1 MPVNPELYFDWAAT
15 AIPDQDILE
24 AALKESLAAWAN
36 PSSVH
41 AAGKEARAAL
51 EKARSDCAAALG
63 VQAKQIFFTSGGTE
77 SDHIPLLAILNRPEK
92 GNVAVS
98 SIEHPALREMA
109 EELKKVG
116 IECRLIPSDK
126 NGFVTPEAVLQTVD
140 EKTLFVSV
148 MAVNNE
154 TGAIQ
159 PVKEIAAALE
169 EAYKGKRKPRFHVDC
184 VQALGKVPIDFLN
197 EPGLDSAAFS
207 AHKIC
212 GPRGIGI
219 LYLKKE
225 EEIFLRGG
233 GQEGGVR
240 SGTENLF
247 GAIAFAK
254 CLERHAITAPVA
266 ETKNGGK
273 TKSAARFEEQKEWTA
288 SFIKGLLSIKGC
300 EIIPK
305 ARGVLSQESNR
316 GGASGADDNGGG
328 VLSQEATFGASDN
341 FSPWVVQASFNK
353 IPGQVMLRALD
364 AKGICVSTGSACSS
378 KKASRPIL
386 EAMGVPAAQR
396 ETSVRFSFG
405 PKTTQAGM
413 QALLDA
419 VKEVCAAFE

>member
-51 EKARSDCAAALG
+51 EKARSDCAAVLG
-63 VQAKQIFFTSGGTE
+63 VQAKQIIFTSGGTE

-109 EELKKVG
+109 DELKKCG
-116 IECRLIPSDK
+116 IEPRFIPADK
-126 NGFVTPEAVLQTVD
+126 NGFITPEAVLQTVD
-140 EKTLFVSV
+140 AKTLFVSV

-154 TGAIQ
+154 TGAVQPIQ
-159 PVKEIAAALE
+159 KIAAALE
-169 EAYKGKRKPRFHVDC
+169 EQYKGKRKPRFHVDC
-184 VQALGKVPIDFLN
+184 VQALGKIPIDFLS
-197 EPGLDSAAFS
+197 EPGIDSAAFS

-233 GQEGGVR
+233 GQEGGAR

-254 CLERHAITAPVA
+254 CLERHAIPSPRA

-273 TKSAARFEEQKEWTA
+273 PKSAARFEEQKEWTA
-288 SFIKGLLSIKGC
+288 SFIKDLLSIKGC
-300 EIIPK
+300 EIIPA
-305 ARGVLSQESNR
+305 ARGVLGQDSNL
-316 GGASGADDNGGG
+316 GSGENAGGG
-328 VLSQEATFGASDN
+328 VLSQDN
-341 FSPWVVQASFNK
+341 FSPWVVQASFQK

-405 PKTTQAGM
+405 PKTTRQGM

-419 VKEVCAAFE
+419 VKEVCAVFN

>member
-51 EKARSDCAAALG
+51 EKARSDCAAVLG

-140 EKTLFVSV
+140 AKTLFVSV

-154 TGAIQ
+154 TGAVQPIQ
-159 PVKEIAAALE
+159 KIATALE
-169 EAYKGKRKPRFHVDC
+169 QAYKGKRKPRFHVDC

-197 EPGLDSAAFS
+197 DPGLDSAAFS

-300 EIIPK
+300 EIIPE
-305 ARGVLSQESNR
+305 ARGVLSQER
-316 GGASGADDNGGG
+316 DCGGASGADDNGGG
-328 VLSQEATFGASDN
+328 LLGQPGSPSQDG
-341 FSPWVVQASFNK
+341 FSPWVVQASFQK

-419 VKEVCAAFE
+419 VKEVCAAFN

>member
-1 MPVNPELYFDWAAT
+1 MPLDKNLYFDWAAT
-15 AIPDQDILE
+15 AIPDQEILS
-24 AALKESLAAWAN
+24 AALAKSLEAWAN

-41 AAGKEARAAL
+41 AAGKAARAAL
-51 EKARSDCAAALG
+51 EEARKNCATVLG
-63 VQAKQIFFTSGGTE
+63 AQAKQLVFTSGGTE

-98 SIEHPALREMA
+98 AIEHPALREMSD
-109 EELKKVG
+109 ELKKCG
-116 IECRLIPSDK
+116 IEPRFIPADK
-126 NGFVTPEAVLQTVD
+126 NGFVSPDAVLQTVD

-159 PVKEIAAALE
+159 PIKEIAAALE
-169 EAYKGKRKPRFHVDC
+169 EKYKGKRKPRFHIDC
-184 VQALGKVPIDFLN
+184 VQALGKIPIDFLN
-197 EPGLDSAAFS
+197 EPGVDSAAFS

-212 GPRGIGI
+212 GPRGIGL

-233 GQEGGVR
+233 GQEGGAR

-247 GAIAFAK
+247 GAIAFGE
-254 CLERHAITAPVA
+254 CLKKYAFSTRKENPRLDQ
-266 ETKNGGK
+266 
-273 TKSAARFEEQKEWTA
+273 QKEWTA
-288 SFIKGLLSIKGC
+288 SFIKELCAIKGVAV
-300 EIIPK
+300 IPESR
-305 ARGVLSQESNR
+305 ASLSQEESC
-316 GGASGADDNGGG
+316 GAIADR
-328 VLSQEATFGASDN
+328 
-341 FSPWVVQASFNK
+341 FSPWVIQASFKN

-386 EAMGVPAAQR
+386 EAMGVPIEQR

-405 PKTTQAGM
+405 PATTREGM
-413 QALLDA
+413 DSLLA
-419 VKEVCAAFE
+419 AIKEVCAAFA

>member
-1 MPVNPELYFDWAAT
+1 MPVDKNLYFDWAAT
-15 AIPDQDILE
+15 AIPDQELLA
-24 AALKESLAAWAN
+24 AALEKSLASWAN

-41 AAGKEARAAL
+41 AAGKDARKALEDARA
-51 EKARSDCAAALG
+51 KCASALG
-63 VQAKQIFFTSGGTE
+63 VQAKQLFFTSGGTE

-98 SIEHPALREMA
+98 AIEHPALREMA
-109 EELKKVG
+109 EELKKCG
-116 IECRLIPSDK
+116 IEPRLIPADK

-154 TGAIQ
+154 TGAVQ
-159 PVKEIAAALE
+159 PIKEIAAALVQKY
-169 EAYKGKRKPRFHVDC
+169 AGKRKPRFHVDC
-184 VQALGKVPIDFLN
+184 VQALGKIPIDFLS

-212 GPRGIGI
+212 GPRGIGL

-233 GQEGGVR
+233 GQENGVR

-247 GAIAFAK
+247 GAIAFGE
-254 CLERHAITAPVA
+254 CLEKYAFIPNKENPRLQ
-266 ETKNGGK
+266 
-273 TKSAARFEEQKEWTA
+273 EQKEWTA
-288 SFIKGLLSIKGC
+288 AFIKELCAIKGAA
-300 EIIPK
+300 IIPESR
-305 ARGVLSQESNR
+305 ASLGQE
-316 GGASGADDNGGG
+316 
-328 VLSQEATFGASDN
+328 N
-341 FSPWVVQASFNK
+341 FSPWVIQASFKN

-386 EAMGVPAAQR
+386 EAMGVPADQR

-405 PKTTQAGM
+405 PASTREGM
-413 QALLDA
+413 NALLAA
-419 VKEVCAAFE
+419 VKEVCAAFA

>member
-15 AIPDQDILE
+15 AIPDQDILQE
-24 AALKESLAAWAN
+24 ALKESLDAWAN

-51 EKARSDCAAALG
+51 EKARSDCAAVLG
-63 VQAKQIFFTSGGTE
+63 VQAKQIIFTSGGTE
-77 SDHIPLLAILNRPEK
+77 SDHIPLLSILNRPEK

-116 IECRLIPSDK
+116 IECKLIPADK
-126 NGFVTPEAVLQTVD
+126 NGFITPEAVLQTVD
-140 EKTLFVSV
+140 AKTLFVSV

-154 TGAIQ
+154 TGAVQPIQ
-159 PVKEIAAALE
+159 KIAAALE
-169 EAYKGKRKPRFHVDC
+169 EQYKGKRKPRFHVDC

-197 EPGLDSAAFS
+197 EPGIDSAAFS

-247 GAIAFAK
+247 GALAFAK
-254 CLERHAITAPVA
+254 CLERHAISAPVA
-266 ETKNGGK
+266 EAKNSGK
-273 TKSAARFEEQKEWTA
+273 PKSAARFEEQKAWTA
-288 SFIKGLLSIKGC
+288 DFIKELLAIKGC
-300 EIIPK
+300 EIIPA
-305 ARGVLSQESNR
+305 ARGVLSQE
-316 GGASGADDNGGG
+316 
-328 VLSQEATFGASDN
+328 N
-341 FSPWVVQASFNK
+341 FSPWVVQASFQK

-405 PKTTQAGM
+405 PKTTRQGM

-419 VKEVCAAFE
+419 IKEVCAAFN

>member
-1 MPVNPELYFDWAAT
+1 MPVDKNLYFDWAAT

-24 AALKESLAAWAN
+24 GALKKSLDSWAN

-41 AAGKEARAAL
+41 AAGKAARAAL
-51 EKARSDCAAALG
+51 EEARAKCATVLG
-63 VQAKQIFFTSGGTE
+63 VQAKQLFFTSGGTE

-92 GNVAVS
+92 GNVVVS

-109 EELKKVG
+109 DELKKCG
-116 IECRLIPSDK
+116 IEPRFIPADK

-154 TGAIQ
+154 TGAVQ
-159 PVKEIAAALE
+159 PIKKIAAALE
-169 EAYKGKRKPRFHVDC
+169 EKYKGKRKPRFHVDC
-184 VQALGKVPIDFLN
+184 VQALGKIPIDFLN
-197 EPGLDSAAFS
+197 DSGLDSAAFS

-212 GPRGIGI
+212 GPRGIGL
-219 LYLKKE
+219 LYLKKV

-233 GQEGGVR
+233 GQEGGIR

-247 GAIAFAK
+247 AAIAFGE
-254 CLERHAITAPVA
+254 CLEKYAFVL
-266 ETKNGGK
+266 GK
-273 TKSAARFEEQKEWTA
+273 DNPRLEAQKEWTA
-288 SFIKGLLSIKGC
+288 SFIKELLAIKGAA
-300 EIIPK
+300 IIPESR
-305 ARGVLSQESNR
+305 ANLSE
-316 GGASGADDNGGG
+316 D
-328 VLSQEATFGASDN
+328 
-341 FSPWVVQASFNK
+341 FSPWVIQASFKN

-386 EAMGVPAAQR
+386 EAMGVPQGQR

-405 PKTTQAGM
+405 PATTREGM
-413 QALLDA
+413 DALLA
-419 VKEVCAAFE
+419 AIKEVCSAFN

>member
-24 AALKESLAAWAN
+24 AALKESLDAWAN
-36 PSSVH
+36 PSSGH
-41 AAGKEARAAL
+41 TAGKEARAAL
-51 EKARSDCAAALG
+51 EKARSDCANVLG
-63 VQAKQIFFTSGGTE
+63 VLAKQIVFTSGGTE

-92 GNVAVS
+92 GNIAVS
-98 SIEHPALREMA
+98 SIEHPAMREMA
-109 EELKKVG
+109 DELKKCG
-116 IECRLIPSDK
+116 IEPRFIPADK
-126 NGFVTPEAVLQTVD
+126 NGFITPEAVLQTVD
-140 EKTLFVSV
+140 AKTLFVSV

-154 TGAIQ
+154 TGAVQPIQ
-159 PVKEIAAALE
+159 KIAAALE
-169 EAYKGKRKPRFHVDC
+169 EQYKGKRKPRFHVDC
-184 VQALGKVPIDFLN
+184 VQALGKIPIDFLS
-197 EPGLDSAAFS
+197 ETGIDSAAFS

-233 GQEGGVR
+233 GQEGGAR

-254 CLERHAITAPVA
+254 CLERHAIPSPRA

-273 TKSAARFEEQKEWTA
+273 TESAARFEEQKAWTA
-288 SFIKGLLSIKGC
+288 DFIKGLLAIKGC
-300 EIIPK
+300 EIIPA
-305 ARGVLSQESNR
+305 ARGVLSQ
-316 GGASGADDNGGG
+316 
-328 VLSQEATFGASDN
+328 DN
-341 FSPWVVQASFNK
+341 FSPWVVQASFQK

-405 PKTTQAGM
+405 PKTTSKGM

-419 VKEVCAAFE
+419 VKEVCAAFN

>member
-24 AALKESLAAWAN
+24 AALKESLESWAN

-51 EKARSDCAAALG
+51 EKARSDCAAVLG
-63 VQAKQIFFTSGGTE
+63 VQAKQLVFTSGGTE

-109 EELKKVG
+109 EEIKKVG
-116 IECRLIPSDK
+116 IEPRLIPADK

-140 EKTLFVSV
+140 AKTLFVSV

-154 TGAIQ
+154 TGAVQPIQ
-159 PVKEIAAALE
+159 KIAAALE

-197 EPGLDSAAFS
+197 EPGVDSAAFS

-212 GPRGIGI
+212 GPRGIGL

-266 ETKNGGK
+266 ENKNGGK
-273 TKSAARFEEQKEWTA
+273 TESAARFEEQKEWTA
-288 SFIKGLLSIKGC
+288 SFIKGLLSIKGAA
-300 EIIPK
+300 IIPE
-305 ARGVLSQESNR
+305 ARGVLSQE
-316 GGASGADDNGGG
+316 GASGGA
-328 VLSQEATFGASDN
+328 FGANDNSGDN

-405 PKTTQAGM
+405 PKTTKAGM

>member
-51 EKARSDCAAALG
+51 EKARSDCAAVLG
-63 VQAKQIFFTSGGTE
+63 VQAKQIIFTSGGTE

-116 IECRLIPSDK
+116 VECKLIPSDK

-140 EKTLFVSV
+140 AKTLFVSV

-159 PVKEIAAALE
+159 PIQKIAAALE
-169 EAYKGKRKPRFHVDC
+169 KAYKGKRKPRFHVDC

-197 EPGLDSAAFS
+197 DSGIDSAAFS

-254 CLERHAITAPVA
+254 CLERHAISAPVA
-266 ETKNGGK
+266 EAKNGGK
-273 TKSAARFEEQKEWTA
+273 AKSAARFEEQKEWTA

-305 ARGVLSQESNR
+305 ARGLLSQE
-316 GGASGADDNGGG
+316 
-328 VLSQEATFGASDN
+328 N

-419 VKEVCAAFE
+419 IKEVCAAFN

>member
-41 AAGKEARAAL
+41 AAGKAAREALEEARAN
-51 EKARSDCAAALG
+51 CAKVLG
-63 VQAKQIFFTSGGTE
+63 VQAKQLFFTSGGTE
-77 SDHIPLLAILNRPEK
+77 SDHIPLLSILNRPEK

-116 IECRLIPSDK
+116 IEPRLIPADK
-126 NGFVTPEAVLQTVD
+126 NGFVTPEALLQTVD

-154 TGAIQ
+154 TGAVQPIQ
-159 PVKEIAAALE
+159 KIAAALE
-169 EAYKGKRKPRFHVDC
+169 QKYQGKRKPRFHVDC
-184 VQALGKVPIDFLN
+184 VQALGKIPIDFLN
-197 EPGLDSAAFS
+197 EPGVDSAAFS

-212 GPRGIGI
+212 GPRGIGL

-247 GAIAFAK
+247 GAIAFGE
-254 CLERHAITAPVA
+254 CLQKYAFIPNKENPRL
-266 ETKNGGK
+266 
-273 TKSAARFEEQKEWTA
+273 EEQKKWTA
-288 SFIKGLLSIKGC
+288 DFIKELLAIKGATVIPESRGLLG
-300 EIIPK
+300 
-305 ARGVLSQESNR
+305 QEGNS
-316 GGASGADDNGGG
+316 
-328 VLSQEATFGASDN
+328 
-341 FSPWVVQASFNK
+341 FSPWVIQASFKN

-405 PKTTQAGM
+405 PATTREGM
-413 QALLDA
+413 EALLDA
-419 VKEVCAAFE
+419 VKEVCAAFN

>member
-24 AALKESLAAWAN
+24 AALKESLESWAN

-41 AAGKEARAAL
+41 TAGKEARAVL
-51 EKARSDCAAALG
+51 EKARADCANVLG
-63 VQAKQIFFTSGGTE
+63 VLAKQIVFTSGGTE

-92 GNVAVS
+92 GNIAVS

-109 EELKKVG
+109 DELKKCG
-116 IECRLIPSDK
+116 IEPRFIPADK
-126 NGFVTPEAVLQTVD
+126 NGFITPEAVLQTVD
-140 EKTLFVSV
+140 AKTLFVSV

-154 TGAIQ
+154 TGAVQPIQ
-159 PVKEIAAALE
+159 KIAAALE
-169 EAYKGKRKPRFHVDC
+169 EVYKGKRKPRFHVDC

-197 EPGLDSAAFS
+197 EPGIDSAAFS

-233 GQEGGVR
+233 GQEGGAR

-254 CLERHAITAPVA
+254 CLERHAIPSPRA

-273 TKSAARFEEQKEWTA
+273 TESAARFEEQKAWTA
-288 SFIKGLLSIKGC
+288 DFIKGLLAIKGC
-300 EIIPK
+300 EIIPA
-305 ARGVLSQESNR
+305 ARGVLSQ
-316 GGASGADDNGGG
+316 
-328 VLSQEATFGASDN
+328 DN
-341 FSPWVVQASFNK
+341 FSPWVVQASFQK

-405 PKTTQAGM
+405 PKTTSKGM

-419 VKEVCAAFE
+419 VKEVCAAFN

>member
-41 AAGKEARAAL
+41 SGGKEARAAL
-51 EKARSDCAAALG
+51 EKARSDCAAVLG
-63 VQAKQIFFTSGGTE
+63 VQAKQLVFTSGGTE

-92 GNVAVS
+92 GNVVVS

-116 IECRLIPSDK
+116 IEPRLIPADK

-140 EKTLFVSV
+140 AKTLFVSV

-159 PVKEIAAALE
+159 PIQKIAAALE

-184 VQALGKVPIDFLN
+184 VQALGKIPIDFLN

-212 GPRGIGI
+212 GPRGIGL

-254 CLERHAITAPVA
+254 CLERHAISV
-266 ETKNGGK
+266 GK
-273 TKSAARFEEQKEWTA
+273 TESAARFEEQKEWTA
-288 SFIKGLLSIKGC
+288 SFIKGLLSIKGAA
-300 EIIPK
+300 IIPE
-305 ARGVLSQESNR
+305 ARGVFSQESNS
-316 GGASGADDNGGG
+316 GGA
-328 VLSQEATFGASDN
+328 FGANDNSGDN
-341 FSPWVVQASFNK
+341 FSPWVVQASFQK

-386 EAMGVPAAQR
+386 EAMGVPASQR

-405 PKTTQAGM
+405 PKTTKAGM
-413 QALLDA
+413 DALLDA
-419 VKEVCAAFE
+419 VKEVCAAFN

>member
-1 MPVNPELYFDWAAT
+1 MPVDKNLYFDWAAT
-15 AIPDQDILE
+15 AIPDQELLA
-24 AALKESLAAWAN
+24 AALEKSLDAWAN

-41 AAGKEARAAL
+41 AAGKDARKAL
-51 EKARSDCAAALG
+51 EDARSKCASVLG
-63 VQAKQIFFTSGGTE
+63 VQAKQLFFTSGGTE

-109 EELKKVG
+109 AELKKCG
-116 IECRLIPSDK
+116 IEPRLIPADK

-154 TGAIQ
+154 TGAVQPIQ
-159 PVKEIAAALE
+159 KIAAALVQKYE
-169 EAYKGKRKPRFHVDC
+169 GKRKPRFHVDC
-184 VQALGKVPIDFLN
+184 VQALGKIPIDFLN

-212 GPRGIGI
+212 GPRGIGL

-247 GAIAFAK
+247 GAIAFGE
-254 CLERHAITAPVA
+254 CLQKYAFVA
-266 ETKNGGK
+266 GK
-273 TKSAARFEEQKEWTA
+273 ENPRLQDQKEWTA
-288 SFIKGLLSIKGC
+288 AFIKELCAIKGAG
-300 EIIPK
+300 IIPESR
-305 ARGVLSQESNR
+305 ASLGQEGSPSQ
-316 GGASGADDNGGG
+316 DD
-328 VLSQEATFGASDN
+328 
-341 FSPWVVQASFNK
+341 FSPWVIQASFKN

-386 EAMGVPAAQR
+386 EAMGVPADQR

-405 PKTTQAGM
+405 PATTREGM
-413 QALLDA
+413 DALLAA
-419 VKEVCAAFE
+419 VREVCAAFE

>member
-51 EKARSDCAAALG
+51 EKARSDCAAVLG
-63 VQAKQIFFTSGGTE
+63 VQAKQIIFTSGGTE

-140 EKTLFVSV
+140 AKTLFVSV

-154 TGAIQ
+154 TGAVQPIQ
-159 PVKEIAAALE
+159 KIAAALE
-169 EAYKGKRKPRFHVDC
+169 EQYKGKRKPRFHVDC

-273 TKSAARFEEQKEWTA
+273 TKSAARFEEQKKWTA
-288 SFIKGLLSIKGC
+288 SFIKGLLSIRGC

-305 ARGVLSQESNR
+305 ARGVLSQEC
-316 GGASGADDNGGG
+316 
-328 VLSQEATFGASDN
+328 
-341 FSPWVVQASFNK
+341 FSPWVLQASFQK

-386 EAMGVPAAQR
+386 EAMGVPASQR

-419 VKEVCAAFE
+419 IKEVCAAFN

>member
-51 EKARSDCAAALG
+51 EKARSDCAAVLG
-63 VQAKQIFFTSGGTE
+63 VQAKQLVFTSGGTE

-140 EKTLFVSV
+140 AKTLFVSV

-154 TGAIQ
+154 TGAVQPIQ
-159 PVKEIAAALE
+159 KIAAALE
-169 EAYKGKRKPRFHVDC
+169 QAYKGKRKPRFHVDC

-254 CLERHAITAPVA
+254 CLERHAIT
-266 ETKNGGK
+266 GGK
-273 TKSAARFEEQKEWTA
+273 PKSAARFEEQKEWTA

-305 ARGVLSQESNR
+305 ARGVLSQEC
-316 GGASGADDNGGG
+316 
-328 VLSQEATFGASDN
+328 

-419 VKEVCAAFE
+419 VKEVCAAFN

>member
-51 EKARSDCAAALG
+51 EEARANCAKVLG
-63 VQAKQIFFTSGGTE
+63 VQAKQLFFTSGGTE
-77 SDHIPLLAILNRPEK
+77 SDHIPLLSILNRPEK

-98 SIEHPALREMA
+98 AIEHPALREMA
-109 EELKKVG
+109 DELKKCG
-116 IECRLIPSDK
+116 IEPRLIPADK
-126 NGFVTPEAVLQTVD
+126 NGFVTPEAVLKAVD

-159 PVKEIAAALE
+159 PIQKIADALE
-169 EAYKGKRKPRFHVDC
+169 EKYKGKRKPRFHVDC
-184 VQALGKVPIDFLN
+184 VQALGKIPIDFLN
-197 EPGLDSAAFS
+197 EPGVDSAAFS

-212 GPRGIGI
+212 GPRGIGL
-219 LYLKKE
+219 LYIKKE

-247 GAIAFAK
+247 GAIAFGE
-254 CLERHAITAPVA
+254 CLQKYAFVP
-266 ETKNGGK
+266 GK
-273 TKSAARFEEQKEWTA
+273 ENPRLEEQKKWTA
-288 SFIKGLLSIKGC
+288 DFIKELLAIKGAAIIPETRGLLSQDSNCGC
-300 EIIPK
+300 GNP
-305 ARGVLSQESNR
+305 GQE
-316 GGASGADDNGGG
+316 
-328 VLSQEATFGASDN
+328 N
-341 FSPWVVQASFNK
+341 FSPWVIQASFKN

-405 PKTTQAGM
+405 PATTREGM
-413 QALLDA
+413 EKLLAA
-419 VKEVCAAFE
+419 VKEVCADFN

>member
-24 AALKESLAAWAN
+24 AALKESLESWAN

-51 EKARSDCAAALG
+51 EKARSDCAAVLG
-63 VQAKQIFFTSGGTE
+63 VQAKQIIFTSGGTE

-109 EELKKVG
+109 DELKKCG
-116 IECRLIPSDK
+116 IECKLIPADK
-126 NGFVTPEAVLQTVD
+126 NGFITPEAVLQTVD
-140 EKTLFVSV
+140 AKTLFVSV

-154 TGAIQ
+154 TGAVQPIQ
-159 PVKEIAAALE
+159 KIAAALE

-197 EPGLDSAAFS
+197 EPGVDSAAFS

-212 GPRGIGI
+212 GPRGIGL

-266 ETKNGGK
+266 ESKNGGK
-273 TKSAARFEEQKEWTA
+273 AKSAARFEEQKEWTA
-288 SFIKGLLSIKGC
+288 SFIRGLLSIKGAA
-300 EIIPK
+300 IIPE
-305 ARGVLSQESNR
+305 ARGVFSQESNR
-316 GGASGADDNGGG
+316 GGASGAD
-328 VLSQEATFGASDN
+328 DN

-386 EAMGVPAAQR
+386 EAMGVPASQR

-419 VKEVCAAFE
+419 VKEVCAAFN

>member
-51 EKARSDCAAALG
+51 EKARSDCAAVLG
-63 VQAKQIFFTSGGTE
+63 VQAKQIYFTSGGTE

-140 EKTLFVSV
+140 AKTLFVSV

-169 EAYKGKRKPRFHVDC
+169 QAYKGKRKPRFHVDC

-197 EPGLDSAAFS
+197 EPGIDSAAFS

-254 CLERHAITAPVA
+254 CLERHAISAPVA
-266 ETKNGGK
+266 EAKNGGK
-273 TKSAARFEEQKEWTA
+273 PKSAARFEEQKEWTA
-288 SFIKGLLSIKGC
+288 SFIGGLLSIRGC

-305 ARGVLSQESNR
+305 ARGVLSQEC
-316 GGASGADDNGGG
+316 
-328 VLSQEATFGASDN
+328 
-341 FSPWVVQASFNK
+341 FSPWVLQASFNK

-419 VKEVCAAFE
+419 VKEVCAAFN

>member
-15 AIPDQDILE
+15 AIPDQDILQE
-24 AALKESLAAWAN
+24 ALKESLESWAN

-41 AAGKEARAAL
+41 AAGKEARSAL
-51 EKARSDCAAALG
+51 EKARSDCAAVLG
-63 VQAKQIFFTSGGTE
+63 VQAKQIIFTSGGTE

-116 IECRLIPSDK
+116 VECRLIPSDK

-140 EKTLFVSV
+140 AKTLFVSV

-159 PVKEIAAALE
+159 PIQKIAAALE

-266 ETKNGGK
+266 EAKNGGK

-305 ARGVLSQESNR
+305 ARS
-316 GGASGADDNGGG
+316 

-419 VKEVCAAFE
+419 VKEVCAAFN

>member
-24 AALKESLAAWAN
+24 AALKESLESWAN

-51 EKARSDCAAALG
+51 EKARSDCAAVLG
-63 VQAKQIFFTSGGTE
+63 VQAKQLVFTSGGTE

-140 EKTLFVSV
+140 AKTLFVSV

-159 PVKEIAAALE
+159 PIQKIAAALE
-169 EAYKGKRKPRFHVDC
+169 EKYKGKRKPRFHVDC

-233 GQEGGVR
+233 GQEGGAR

-254 CLERHAITAPVA
+254 CLERHAIPAPVA
-266 ETKNGGK
+266 EAKNGGK

-288 SFIKGLLSIKGC
+288 SFINGLLSIKGC

-305 ARGVLSQESNR
+305 AR
-316 GGASGADDNGGG
+316 G

-405 PKTTQAGM
+405 PKTTRQGM

-419 VKEVCAAFE
+419 IKEVCAAFN

>member
-24 AALKESLAAWAN
+24 AALKESLDAWAN

-51 EKARSDCAAALG
+51 EKARSDCAVVLG
-63 VQAKQIFFTSGGTE
+63 VEAKQLFFTSGGTE

-116 IECRLIPSDK
+116 VECRLIPSDK

-140 EKTLFVSV
+140 AKTLFVSV

-154 TGAIQ
+154 TGAVQPIQ
-159 PVKEIAAALE
+159 KIAAALE

-254 CLERHAITAPVA
+254 CLERHAITAPVD

-288 SFIKGLLSIKGC
+288 SFIKGLLSIKGAA
-300 EIIPK
+300 IIPE
-305 ARGVLSQESNR
+305 ARGVLSQEC
-316 GGASGADDNGGG
+316 
-328 VLSQEATFGASDN
+328 

-386 EAMGVPAAQR
+386 EAMGVPASQR

-419 VKEVCAAFE
+419 VKEVCAAFN

>member
-15 AIPDQDILE
+15 AIPDQDILQE
-24 AALKESLAAWAN
+24 ALKESLESWAN

-51 EKARSDCAAALG
+51 EKARADCAKVLG
-63 VQAKQIFFTSGGTE
+63 VLAKQIVFTSGGTE

-92 GNVAVS
+92 GNIAVS
-98 SIEHPALREMA
+98 SIEHPAMREMA
-109 EELKKVG
+109 DELKKCG
-116 IECRLIPSDK
+116 IEPRFIPADK
-126 NGFVTPEAVLQTVD
+126 NGFITPEAVLQTVD
-140 EKTLFVSV
+140 AKTLFVSV

-154 TGAIQ
+154 TGAVQPIQ
-159 PVKEIAAALE
+159 KIAAALE
-169 EAYKGKRKPRFHVDC
+169 EQYKGKRKPRFHVDC
-184 VQALGKVPIDFLN
+184 VQALGKIPIDFLS
-197 EPGLDSAAFS
+197 ETGIDSAAFS

-233 GQEGGVR
+233 GQEGGAR

-254 CLERHAITAPVA
+254 CLECHAIPSPRA

-273 TKSAARFEEQKEWTA
+273 TESAARFEEQKAWTA
-288 SFIKGLLSIKGC
+288 DFIKGLLAIKGC
-300 EIIPK
+300 EIIPA
-305 ARGVLSQESNR
+305 ARGVLSQ
-316 GGASGADDNGGG
+316 
-328 VLSQEATFGASDN
+328 DN
-341 FSPWVVQASFNK
+341 FSPWVVQASFQK

-405 PKTTQAGM
+405 PKTTSKGM

-419 VKEVCAAFE
+419 VKEVCAAFN

>member
-51 EKARSDCAAALG
+51 EKARSDCASVLG
-63 VQAKQIFFTSGGTE
+63 VQAKQIIFTSGGTE

-126 NGFVTPEAVLQTVD
+126 NGFVTLEAVLQTVD
-140 EKTLFVSV
+140 AKTLFVSV

-154 TGAIQ
+154 TGAVQPIQ
-159 PVKEIAAALE
+159 KIAAALE

-254 CLERHAITAPVA
+254 CLERHAIT
-266 ETKNGGK
+266 GGK
-273 TKSAARFEEQKEWTA
+273 TKA
-288 SFIKGLLSIKGC
+288 
-300 EIIPK
+300 P
-305 ARGVLSQESNR
+305 
-316 GGASGADDNGGG
+316 
-328 VLSQEATFGASDN
+328 
-341 FSPWVVQASFNK
+341 
-353 IPGQVMLRALD
+353 RALRN
-364 AKGICVSTGSACSS
+364 
-378 KKASRPIL
+378 KKNGRHLS
-386 EAMGVPAAQR
+386 
-396 ETSVRFSFG
+396 
-405 PKTTQAGM
+405 
-413 QALLDA
+413 
-419 VKEVCAAFE
+419 

>member
-51 EKARSDCAAALG
+51 EKARSDCAAVLG

-140 EKTLFVSV
+140 AKTLFVSV

-154 TGAIQ
+154 TGAVQPIQ
-159 PVKEIAAALE
+159 KIAAALE
-169 EAYKGKRKPRFHVDC
+169 QAYKGKRKPRFHVDC
-184 VQALGKVPIDFLN
+184 VQALGKIPIDFLN

-254 CLERHAITAPVA
+254 CLERHAITGV
-266 ETKNGGK
+266 K

-288 SFIKGLLSIKGC
+288 SFIRGLLSIKGC

-305 ARGVLSQESNR
+305 AR
-316 GGASGADDNGGG
+316 G

-341 FSPWVVQASFNK
+341 FSPWVVQASFQK

-419 VKEVCAAFE
+419 VKEVCAAFN

>member
-15 AIPDQDILE
+15 AIPDQDILQE
-24 AALKESLAAWAN
+24 ALKESLDAWAN

-41 AAGKEARAAL
+41 AAGKEARDAL
-51 EKARSDCAAALG
+51 EKARDACAKVLG
-63 VQAKQIFFTSGGTE
+63 CQAKQIFFTSGGTE
-77 SDHIPLLAILNRPEK
+77 SDHIPLLSILNRPEK

-116 IECRLIPSDK
+116 IECKLIPADK
-126 NGFVTPEAVLQTVD
+126 NGFITPEAVLQTVD
-140 EKTLFVSV
+140 AKTLFVSV
-148 MAVNNE
+148 MSVNNE
-154 TGAIQ
+154 TGAVQPIQ
-159 PVKEIAAALE
+159 KIAAALE
-169 EAYKGKRKPRFHVDC
+169 EQYKGKRKPRFHVDC
-184 VQALGKVPIDFLN
+184 VQALGKIPIDFLD
-197 EPGLDSAAFS
+197 EPGIDSAAFS

-247 GAIAFAK
+247 GALAFAK
-254 CLERHAITAPVA
+254 CLERHAISV
-266 ETKNGGK
+266 GK
-273 TKSAARFEEQKEWTA
+273 PESAARFEEQKAWTA
-288 SFIKGLLSIKGC
+288 DFIKELLAIKGC
-300 EIIPK
+300 EIIPA
-305 ARGVLSQESNR
+305 ARGVLSQE
-316 GGASGADDNGGG
+316 
-328 VLSQEATFGASDN
+328 N
-341 FSPWVVQASFNK
+341 FSPWVVQASFQK

-378 KKASRPIL
+378 KKATRPIL

-405 PKTTQAGM
+405 PKTTRQGM

-419 VKEVCAAFE
+419 IKEVCAAFN

>member
-24 AALKESLAAWAN
+24 AALKESLESWAN

-51 EKARSDCAAALG
+51 EKARSDCAAVLG
-63 VQAKQIFFTSGGTE
+63 VGAKQIIFTSGGTE

-140 EKTLFVSV
+140 AKTLFVSV

-154 TGAIQ
+154 AGAIQ
-159 PVKEIAAALE
+159 PIQKIAAALE

-197 EPGLDSAAFS
+197 EPGIDSAAFS

-212 GPRGIGI
+212 GPRGIGL

-254 CLERHAITAPVA
+254 CLERHAISAPVA
-266 ETKNGGK
+266 EAKNGGK
-273 TKSAARFEEQKEWTA
+273 AKSAARFEEQKEWTA

-305 ARGVLSQESNR
+305 ARGLLSQE
-316 GGASGADDNGGG
+316 
-328 VLSQEATFGASDN
+328 N

-419 VKEVCAAFE
+419 IKEVCAAFN

>member
-15 AIPDQDILE
+15 AIPDQEILS
-24 AALKESLAAWAN
+24 AALKESLASWAN

-41 AAGKEARAAL
+41 AAGKAARAAL
-51 EKARSDCAAALG
+51 EEARANCAKVLG
-63 VQAKQIFFTSGGTE
+63 VQAKQLFFTSGGTE
-77 SDHIPLLAILNRPEK
+77 SDHIPLLSILNRPEK

-98 SIEHPALREMA
+98 AIEHPALREMA
-109 EELKKVG
+109 EELKKCG
-116 IECRLIPSDK
+116 IEPRLIPADK

-154 TGAIQ
+154 TGAVQPIQ
-159 PVKEIAAALE
+159 KIAAALE
-169 EAYKGKRKPRFHVDC
+169 QKYQGKRKPRFHVDC
-184 VQALGKVPIDFLN
+184 VQALGKIPIDFLN
-197 EPGLDSAAFS
+197 EPGVDSAAFS

-212 GPRGIGI
+212 GPRGIGL

-247 GAIAFAK
+247 GAIAFGE
-254 CLERHAITAPVA
+254 CLQKYAFIPNKENPRL
-266 ETKNGGK
+266 
-273 TKSAARFEEQKEWTA
+273 EEQKKWTA
-288 SFIKGLLSIKGC
+288 AFIKELCAIKGAA
-300 EIIPK
+300 IIPESR
-305 ARGVLSQESNR
+305 ASLGQEGNS
-316 GGASGADDNGGG
+316 
-328 VLSQEATFGASDN
+328 
-341 FSPWVVQASFNK
+341 FSPWVIQASFKN

-405 PKTTQAGM
+405 PATTREGM
-413 QALLDA
+413 EKLLDA
-419 VKEVCAAFE
+419 VKEVCAAFN

>member
-1 MPVNPELYFDWAAT
+1 MPVDKKLYFDWAAT
-15 AIPDQDILE
+15 AIPDQEILS
-24 AALKESLAAWAN
+24 AALKKSLDAWAN

-51 EKARSDCAAALG
+51 EEARAKCAAVLG
-63 VQAKQIFFTSGGTE
+63 VQAKQLFFTSGGTE

-98 SIEHPALREMA
+98 AIEHPALREMA
-109 EELKKVG
+109 EELKKCG
-116 IECRLIPSDK
+116 IEPRLIPADK
-126 NGFVTPEAVLQTVD
+126 NGFVTPEALLQTVD

-154 TGAIQ
+154 TGAVQPIQ
-159 PVKEIAAALE
+159 KIAAALE
-169 EAYKGKRKPRFHVDC
+169 EKYQGKRKPRFHVDC
-184 VQALGKVPIDFLN
+184 VQALGKIPVDFLS
-197 EPGLDSAAFS
+197 EPGVDSAAFS

-212 GPRGIGI
+212 GPRGIGL

-247 GAIAFAK
+247 GAIAFGE
-254 CLERHAITAPVA
+254 CLKKYAFVS
-266 ETKNGGK
+266 GK
-273 TKSAARFEEQKEWTA
+273 ENPRLEEQKAWTA
-288 SFIKGLLSIKGC
+288 DFIKGLLAIKGAAV
-300 EIIPK
+300 IPES
-305 ARGVLSQESNR
+305 RGNPSQEGDS
-316 GGASGADDNGGG
+316 
-328 VLSQEATFGASDN
+328 
-341 FSPWVVQASFNK
+341 FSPWVVQASFQK

-405 PKTTQAGM
+405 PATTREGM
-413 QALLDA
+413 EALLAA
-419 VKEVCAAFE
+419 VKEVCAAFN

>member
-51 EKARSDCAAALG
+51 EKARSDCAAVLG
-63 VQAKQIFFTSGGTE
+63 VQAKQLVFTSGGTE

-140 EKTLFVSV
+140 AKTLFVSV

-154 TGAIQ
+154 TGAVQPIQ
-159 PVKEIAAALE
+159 KIAAALE

-254 CLERHAITAPVA
+254 CLERHAIPAPVA
-266 ETKNGGK
+266 EAKNGGK
-273 TKSAARFEEQKEWTA
+273 TKSAARFEEQKKWTA
-288 SFIKGLLSIKGC
+288 SFIRGLLSIKGAA
-300 EIIPK
+300 IIPE
-305 ARGVLSQESNR
+305 ARGVLSQEGAS
-316 GGASGADDNGGG
+316 GGAS
-328 VLSQEATFGASDN
+328 GASDN

-419 VKEVCAAFE
+419 VKEVCAAFN

>member
-15 AIPDQDILE
+15 AIPDQDILQE
-24 AALKESLAAWAN
+24 ALKESLESWAN

-41 AAGKEARAAL
+41 AAGKEARSAL
-51 EKARSDCAAALG
+51 EKARSDCAAVLG
-63 VQAKQIFFTSGGTE
+63 VQAKQIIFTSGGTE

-116 IECRLIPSDK
+116 IEPRLIPSDK

-140 EKTLFVSV
+140 AKTLFVSV

-159 PVKEIAAALE
+159 PIQKIAAALE
-169 EAYKGKRKPRFHVDC
+169 QAYKGKRKPRFHVDC

-254 CLERHAITAPVA
+254 CLERHAIT
-266 ETKNGGK
+266 GGK

-288 SFIKGLLSIKGC
+288 SFIRGLLSIKGAA
-300 EIIPK
+300 IIPE
-305 ARGVLSQESNR
+305 ARGVLSQEGAS
-316 GGASGADDNGGG
+316 GGAS
-328 VLSQEATFGASDN
+328 GASDN

-419 VKEVCAAFE
+419 VKEVCAAFN

>member
-1 MPVNPELYFDWAAT
+1 MPVDKNLYFDWAAT
-15 AIPDQDILE
+15 AIPDQEILS
-24 AALKESLAAWAN
+24 AALAKSLEAWAN

-41 AAGKEARAAL
+41 AAGKAARAAL
-51 EKARSDCAAALG
+51 EEARKNCAAVLG
-63 VQAKQIFFTSGGTE
+63 VQAKQLVFTSGGTE

-98 SIEHPALREMA
+98 AIEHPALREMSD
-109 EELKKVG
+109 ELKKCG
-116 IECRLIPSDK
+116 IEPRFIPVDK
-126 NGFVTPEAVLQTVD
+126 NGFVTPDAVLQTVD

-159 PVKEIAAALE
+159 PVKEIAAALDE
-169 EAYKGKRKPRFHVDC
+169 KYKGKRKPRFHVDC
-184 VQALGKVPIDFLN
+184 VQALGKIPIDFLN
-197 EPGLDSAAFS
+197 EPGVDSAAFS

-212 GPRGIGI
+212 GPRGIGL

-233 GQEGGVR
+233 GQEGGAR

-247 GAIAFAK
+247 GAIAFGECLKKYAFVPAK
-254 CLERHAITAPVA
+254 DNPRLEA
-266 ETKNGGK
+266 
-273 TKSAARFEEQKEWTA
+273 QKEWTA
-288 SFIKGLLSIKGC
+288 SFIKELCAIKGAAV
-300 EIIPK
+300 IPESR
-305 ARGVLSQESNR
+305 ASLGQES
-316 GGASGADDNGGG
+316 
-328 VLSQEATFGASDN
+328 LS
-341 FSPWVVQASFNK
+341 FSPWVIQASFKN

-386 EAMGVPAAQR
+386 EAMGVPIEQR

-405 PKTTQAGM
+405 PATTREGM
-413 QALLDA
+413 DALLA
-419 VKEVCAAFE
+419 AIKEVCAAFN

>member
-24 AALKESLAAWAN
+24 AALKESLESWAN

-51 EKARSDCAAALG
+51 EKARSDCAAVLG

-98 SIEHPALREMA
+98 AIEHPALREMA

-116 IECRLIPSDK
+116 IEPRLIPADK

-140 EKTLFVSV
+140 AKTLFVSV

-154 TGAIQ
+154 TGAVQPIQ
-159 PVKEIAAALE
+159 KIAAALE
-169 EAYKGKRKPRFHVDC
+169 ETFKGKRKPRFHVDC

-197 EPGLDSAAFS
+197 EPGVDSAAFS

-212 GPRGIGI
+212 GPRGIGL

-254 CLERHAITAPVA
+254 CLERHAIPAPVA
-266 ETKNGGK
+266 EAKNGGK

-288 SFIKGLLSIKGC
+288 SFIKGLLSIKGAA
-300 EIIPK
+300 IIPE
-305 ARGVLSQESNR
+305 ARGVFSQEC
-316 GGASGADDNGGG
+316 
-328 VLSQEATFGASDN
+328 

-405 PKTTQAGM
+405 PKTTKAGM
-413 QALLDA
+413 DALLAA
-419 VKEVCAAFE
+419 VKEVCAAFN

>member
-51 EKARSDCAAALG
+51 EKARSDCAAVLG
-63 VQAKQIFFTSGGTE
+63 VQAKQLVFTSGGTE

-140 EKTLFVSV
+140 AKTLFVSV

-154 TGAIQ
+154 TGAVQPIQ
-159 PVKEIAAALE
+159 KIAAALE
-169 EAYKGKRKPRFHVDC
+169 QAYKGKRKPRFHVDC

-254 CLERHAITAPVA
+254 CLERHAII
-266 ETKNGGK
+266 GGK

-288 SFIKGLLSIKGC
+288 SFIKDLLAIKGAS
-300 EIIPK
+300 IIPE
-305 ARGVLSQESNR
+305 ARGVLSQEC
-316 GGASGADDNGGG
+316 
-328 VLSQEATFGASDN
+328 

-419 VKEVCAAFE
+419 VKEVCAAFN

>member
-24 AALKESLAAWAN
+24 AALKESLESWAN

-51 EKARSDCAAALG
+51 EKARSDCAAVLG
-63 VQAKQIFFTSGGTE
+63 VGAKQIIFTSGGTE
-77 SDHIPLLAILNRPEK
+77 SDHMPLLAILNRPEK

-140 EKTLFVSV
+140 AKTLFVSV

-154 TGAIQ
+154 TGAVQPIQ
-159 PVKEIAAALE
+159 KIAAALE
-169 EAYKGKRKPRFHVDC
+169 EQYKGKRKPRFHVDC

-197 EPGLDSAAFS
+197 EPGIDSAAFS

-254 CLERHAITAPVA
+254 CLERHAISAPVA
-266 ETKNGGK
+266 EAKNGGK
-273 TKSAARFEEQKEWTA
+273 AKSAARFEEQKEWTA

-305 ARGVLSQESNR
+305 ARGLLSQE
-316 GGASGADDNGGG
+316 
-328 VLSQEATFGASDN
+328 N

-419 VKEVCAAFE
+419 IKEVCAAFN

>member
-1 MPVNPELYFDWAAT
+1 MPVDKNLYFDWAAT

-24 AALKESLAAWAN
+24 GALKKSLDSWAN

-41 AAGKEARAAL
+41 AAGKAARAAL
-51 EKARSDCAAALG
+51 EEARAKCATVLG
-63 VQAKQIFFTSGGTE
+63 VHAKQLFFTSGGTE

-109 EELKKVG
+109 DELKKCG
-116 IECRLIPSDK
+116 IEPRFIPADK

-154 TGAIQ
+154 TGAVQ
-159 PVKEIAAALE
+159 PIKKIAAALE
-169 EAYKGKRKPRFHVDC
+169 EKYKGKRKPRFHVDC
-184 VQALGKVPIDFLN
+184 VQALGKIPIDFLN
-197 EPGLDSAAFS
+197 DSGLDSAAFS

-212 GPRGIGI
+212 GPRGIGL

-233 GQEGGVR
+233 GQEGGIR

-247 GAIAFAK
+247 AAIAFGE
-254 CLERHAITAPVA
+254 CLEKYAF
-266 ETKNGGK
+266 
-273 TKSAARFEEQKEWTA
+273 SAKKENPRLARQKEWTA
-288 SFIKGLLSIKGC
+288 SFIKELLAIKGAA
-300 EIIPK
+300 IIPESR
-305 ARGVLSQESNR
+305 ANLSE
-316 GGASGADDNGGG
+316 D
-328 VLSQEATFGASDN
+328 
-341 FSPWVVQASFNK
+341 FSPWVIQASFKN

-386 EAMGVPAAQR
+386 EAMGVPQGQR

-405 PKTTQAGM
+405 PATTREGM
-413 QALLDA
+413 DALLAA
-419 VKEVCAAFE
+419 VKEVCSAFN

>member
-51 EKARSDCAAALG
+51 EKARSDCAAVLG
-63 VQAKQIFFTSGGTE
+63 VQAKQIIFTSGGTE

-140 EKTLFVSV
+140 AKTLFVSV

-154 TGAIQ
+154 TGAVQPIQ
-159 PVKEIAAALE
+159 KIAAALE
-169 EAYKGKRKPRFHVDC
+169 QAYKGKRKPRFHVDC

-254 CLERHAITAPVA
+254 CLERHAISAPVA

-288 SFIKGLLSIKGC
+288 SFIKGLLSIKGAA
-300 EIIPK
+300 IIPE
-305 ARGVLSQESNR
+305 AR
-316 GGASGADDNGGG
+316 G

-341 FSPWVVQASFNK
+341 FSPWVVQASFQK

-419 VKEVCAAFE
+419 VKEVCAAFN

>member
-51 EKARSDCAAALG
+51 EKARSDCAAVLG
-63 VQAKQIFFTSGGTE
+63 VQAKQLVFTSGGTE

-140 EKTLFVSV
+140 AKTLFVSV

-154 TGAIQ
+154 TGAVQPIQ
-159 PVKEIAAALE
+159 KIAAALE
-169 EAYKGKRKPRFHVDC
+169 QAYKGKRKPRFHVDC

-212 GPRGIGI
+212 GPRGIGL

-254 CLERHAITAPVA
+254 CLERHAII
-266 ETKNGGK
+266 GGK

-288 SFIKGLLSIKGC
+288 SFIKDLLAIKGAS
-300 EIIPK
+300 IIPE
-305 ARGVLSQESNR
+305 ARGVLSQEC
-316 GGASGADDNGGG
+316 
-328 VLSQEATFGASDN
+328 
-341 FSPWVVQASFNK
+341 FSPWVVQASFQK

-386 EAMGVPAAQR
+386 EAMGVPASQR

-419 VKEVCAAFE
+419 IKEVCAAFN

>member
-51 EKARSDCAAALG
+51 EKARSDCAAVLG

-140 EKTLFVSV
+140 AKTLFVSV

-154 TGAIQ
+154 TGAVQPIQ
-159 PVKEIAAALE
+159 KIAAALE
-169 EAYKGKRKPRFHVDC
+169 QAYKGKRKPRFHVDC

-273 TKSAARFEEQKEWTA
+273 TKSAARFEEQKEWTS
-288 SFIKGLLSIKGC
+288 SFIRGLLSIKGC
-300 EIIPK
+300 EIIPE
-305 ARGVLSQESNR
+305 ARGVLSQER
-316 GGASGADDNGGG
+316 DCGGASGAD
-328 VLSQEATFGASDN
+328 DN
-341 FSPWVVQASFNK
+341 FSPWVVQASFQK

-419 VKEVCAAFE
+419 VKEVCAAFN